1 MFNLAVLLAWTKL
14 ASGGKEEGRIRYLLI
29 DSVGYLVM
37 TAQASHGVKCFT
49 CPRVVLV
56 MGTLGGECC
65 FPQFT
70 YEETEA

>member
-1 MFNLAVLLAWTKL
+1 MKL
-14 ASGGKEEGRIRYLLI
+14 VSGGKEEGRIRYLLI

-37 TAQASHGVKCFT
+37 TVPASHGAKCFT
-49 CPRVVLV
+49 CAQVVLLI
-56 MGTLGGECC
+56 GTLGGECC